1 LEGFFFDLNSLPLN
15 MVNMKHI
22 AFLVVMAHTAFSYAQ
37 MQSLNCTSVSIC
49 SCPGEAWNISNIN
62 QPSVLFSAS
71 GVSKRVMFSKY
82 GFTIPTDGN
91 ILGVEIQYT
100 YSTTAPG
107 TTLNDENILLLYYGN
122 QAGIDRSSLTPVY
135 SGSNTVVLGGPTDL
149 WNWSLFPS
157 DINADGFGF
166 NFKLNSS
173 AAGTQFNF
181 INGAQIT
188 VYYQNPNG
196 IIESQ
201 KSYSGSKISINQ
213 KKVDFISEYNQE
225 TEISIYNLLGER
237 IAFLKSQN
245 NESKEIDLSNFE
257 SGLYVYTVKTNG
269 KEKTGKFLLD

>member
-1 LEGFFFDLNSLPLN
+1 
-15 MVNMKHI
+15 MAKIKHI
-22 AFLVVMAHTAFSYAQ
+22 AVLFLLTLTSFGYSQ
-37 MQSLNCTSVSIC
+37 MQTLNCTSVSIC
-49 SCPGEAWNISNIN
+49 SCPGEVWNINNIAK
-62 QPSVLFSAS
+62 PSVLFSAP

-82 GFTIPTDGN
+82 GFAIPQDGN

-107 TTLNDENILLLYYGN
+107 TTLNDENVLLLYYGN
-122 QAGIDRSSLTPVY
+122 QGGIDRSTVTPAY
-135 SGSNTVVLGGPTDL
+135 SGTNTVLLGGPTDL

-166 NFKLNSS
+166 NFKLNST

-181 INGAQIT
+181 MNGVQIT

-201 KSYSGSKISINQ
+201 KSYSSSKISIHQ
-213 KKVDFISEYNQE
+213 KKIDFISEYNQE
-225 TEISIYNLLGER
+225 TEISIYNLLGEQ
-237 IAFLKSQN
+237 IAFSKTKN
-245 NESKEIDLSNFE
+245 NESKEINLSHFE
-257 SGLYVYTVKTNG
+257 SGLYVYTVKIQG